1 MDQNRFTFNM
11 DQIGRRISEL
21 RKKQNMTQM
30 GLADKLGI
38 SFQAVSNWER
48 GNTMPDIGKLPD
60 LAKIFNVTTDDL
72 LGETSELL
80 RSAAKGELKQYMEE
94 NPVTIE
100 ELAEAAPL
108 LLPNQTE
115 EGFEKL
121 TQDNPLPNL
130 REISN
135 ILPFISK
142 DLVDEL
148 VVKYADST
156 EWKSLHEIAPF
167 ASRQILEQIT
177 DRKVETGEYGFIKDC
192 LPFLA
197 RETVVRLALKIY
209 EKEGAREVVDFMPFL
224 PQETRQDIAQRE
236 YKQNDMHSLE
246 NLAPFLDRG
255 YLTKLA
261 KEALDKDGIKAI
273 SPIAPFLDQ
282 EMITQFVREKYLM

>member
-38 SFQAVSNWER
+38 SFQAVSSWER
-48 GNTMPDIGKLPD
+48 GNTMPDIAKLPE
-60 LAKIFNVTTDDL
+60 LAQIFNVTTDDL

-80 RSAAKGELKQYMEE
+80 RSAAKGELEQYMEK
-94 NPVTIE
+94 NPVTME
-100 ELAEAAPL
+100 ELVEAAPL

-121 TQDNPLPNL
+121 TQDKPLPSL
-130 REISN
+130 REIKD
-135 ILPFISK
+135 ILPFIGG

-148 VVKYADST
+148 ALKYADST
-156 EWKSLHEIAPF
+156 EWKNLDDIAPF
-167 ASRQILEQIT
+167 VSRQVLEQIV
-177 DRKVETGEYGFIKDC
+177 DRQMETGEYGVIKIC
-192 LPFLA
+192 LPFLV

-209 EKEGAREVVDFMPFL
+209 EKEGVREVVDFMPFL
-224 PQETRQDIAQRE
+224 PQETRQAIAQRE
-236 YKQNDMHSLE
+236 YKRNGMYGLE
-246 NLAPFLDRG
+246 YLAPFLDRD
-255 YLTKLA
+255 YLTRLA
-261 KEALDKDGIKAI
+261 KEALEKDGIKAI

-282 EMITQFVREKYLM
+282 EMIAQFVRETYL

>member
-1 MDQNRFTFNM
+1 MDQNTFTFNM

-48 GNTMPDIGKLPD
+48 GNTMPDISKLPE
-60 LAKIFNVTTDDL
+60 LAQIFNVTTDEL
-72 LGETSELL
+72 LGETSGLL
-80 RSAAKGELKQYMEE
+80 HSAAKGELKQYMEE
-94 NPVTIE
+94 NPVTMD
-100 ELAEAAPL
+100 ELAEVAPL
-108 LLPNQTE
+108 LLSNQTD

-121 TQDNPLPNL
+121 TQDTPLPNL
-130 REISN
+130 HEIRN

-167 ASRQILEQIT
+167 ASRQILEQIA
-177 DRKVETGEYGFIKDC
+177 DRKAEAGEYGVIKEC

-197 RETVVRLALKIY
+197 RETVVRLALTIY

-224 PQETRQDIAQRE
+224 PQETRQAIAQRE
-236 YKQNDMHSLE
+236 YKQIGMHGLE
-246 NLAPFLDRG
+246 DLAPFLDRG

-282 EMITQFVREKYLM
+282 EMLTQFVRENYL